1 LTFQNVDEA
10 CVNNSQDYGG
20 YKGDAQCYDVSS
32 KRSENNDRK
41 ARKSGVKPKSKT
53 LESKIPPVGDYEG
66 TNHPFRTV
74 LECNMA
80 IERQKRKEELLK
92 TLTRKQVDGEV
103 AVFTETKTFS
113 IHEIA
118 PARRHRGRKSKAECL
133 LAATNGNNGLSGV
146 VQGHIDIGRI
156 NGLTATKQINS
167 SARNYFRPSV
177 TNRTGLEVLARR
189 HTDSGATQ
197 YLVQFDYGTS
207 G

>member
-1 LTFQNVDEA
+1 MTFQNVDEA
-10 CVNNSQDYGG
+10 CANNSQDYRG
-20 YKGDAQCYDVSS
+20 YKGDAQFYDVSS

-41 ARKSGVKPKSKT
+41 TRKSGIKPKSKT
-53 LESKIPPVGDYEG
+53 LESKIPPVGNYEG

-80 IERQKRKEELLK
+80 IERHKRKEELLK
-92 TLTRKQVDGEV
+92 TLTRKQGDGEV

-118 PARRHRGRKSKAECL
+118 PARRGRKSKAECL
-133 LAATNGNNGLSGV
+133 LAATNGNSGLNGV
-146 VQGHIDIGRI
+146 VQGHVDIGRFK
-156 NGLTATKQINS
+156 GLTATKQINS
-167 SARNYFRPSV
+167 SVRNYFRPSV
-177 TNRTGLEVLARR
+177 TKRTGLEVLARR